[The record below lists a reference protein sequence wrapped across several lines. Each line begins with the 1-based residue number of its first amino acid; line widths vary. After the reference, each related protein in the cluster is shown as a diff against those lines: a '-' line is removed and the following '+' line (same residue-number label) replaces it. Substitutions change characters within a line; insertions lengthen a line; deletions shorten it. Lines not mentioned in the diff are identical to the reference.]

1 MAITHTVTFD
11 DPAEIAQGART
22 LSGLEFIRRMLA
34 SGVRIPIGTTLG
46 FQLVEATAGH
56 AVFEAVAGPASFNPI
71 GGVQGGWYACV
82 LDAAL
87 GVCLHTLL
95 PAGEFYTTIELQVR
109 LVKAVRPETGTL
121 RAIGRVVHRG
131 RSTAI
136 TEARMEDARGVLY
149 AHATATQLL
158 MKA

>member
-11 DPAEIAQGART
+11 DPAELAESVRT
-22 LSGLEFIRRMLA
+22 LGGLEFIERMMA
-34 SGVRIPIGTTLG
+34 RGMRIPIGTTLG

-56 AVFEAVAGPASFNPI
+56 AVFEAIAGPASLNPM

-95 PAGEFYTTIELQVR
+95 PAGEYYTTIELQVR
-109 LVKAVRPETGTL
+109 LVKAVRPDTGTL
-121 RAIGRVVHRG
+121 RATGRVVHRG

-136 TEARMEDARGVLY
+136 TEARMEDANGVLY